1 MIELERD
8 TEDPHFP
15 GEVWASHDHMHVIV
29 QETESTVRRGSEPGW
44 YVRDTNGERGPYD
57 AFDQAFAAAQKA
69 WGEVSL
75 APANRLARNL
85 AEGREH
91 AVADYLL
98 EYLAEY
104 GAVGIDVQA
113 LAQLVMTRQEGA

>member
-1 MIELERD
+1 MIELER
-8 TEDPHFP
+8 
-15 GEVWASHDHMHVIV
+15 GESQDIQVWADSDFRHVIV
-29 QETESTVRRGSEPGW
+29 RETEGTYRYGSGGSGY
-44 YVRDTNGERGPYD
+44 YVRDEIGEVGPYLSLGE
-57 AFDQAFAAAQKA
+57 AFEMAQDR
-69 WGEVSL
+69 WGEVTL

-98 EYLAEY
+98 EYLAKY